1 MKNLKRCLL
10 AALTIGFFMTMS
22 CKKGDTG
29 PAGPA
34 GPDSVM
40 YSNWITLSMTG
51 DVDQSTGDS
60 IYYQSITAASI
71 TSKVLNQGSVIGYLM
86 LYAPLSGDSSIVNGA
101 LPFQEYFSVGKIE
114 ILSYSGD
121 WSGAK
126 YRYVIIPAKV
136 TVNGGDGSVQTY
148 TREQMKSM
156 DYSTLTS
163 LLHVPA
169 TGSRTSQASLNLTN

>member
-10 AALTIGFFMTMS
+10 ATLTIGFFMTMS

-71 TSKVLNQGSVIGYLM
+71 TSKVLSQGAVVGYVL
-86 LYAPLSGDSSIVNGA
+86 LPAPLSGDSSIVSGI

-114 ILSYSGD
+114 LLSYSGD

-136 TVNGGDGSVQTY
+136 TVNGGGSVQTY
-148 TREQMKSM
+148 TRDQMKSM
-156 DYSTLTS
+156 DYSTLTG

-169 TGSRTSQASLNLTN
+169 TGSSTSQTSLNLTN